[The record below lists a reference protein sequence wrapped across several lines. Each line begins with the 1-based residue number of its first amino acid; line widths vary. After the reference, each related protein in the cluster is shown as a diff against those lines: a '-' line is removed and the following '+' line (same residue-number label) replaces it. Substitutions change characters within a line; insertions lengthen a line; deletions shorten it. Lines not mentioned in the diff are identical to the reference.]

1 MFKIEDQS
9 NGAMLATYFSE
20 NAQRRWLVLLPKE
33 AGRMQ
38 ITLRFGGEYG
48 FIAIVGDKDYRAVE
62 TNDVTPEE
70 IALVFEDE
78 DGTPINLFE

>member
-9 NGAMLATYFSE
+9 NGSMLATYFCES
-20 NAQRRWLVLLPKE
+20 AKRQWLVLLPKE
-33 AGRMQ
+33 AGRMR

-48 FIAIVGDKDYRAVE
+48 LIAIVGSKDYRAVE
-62 TNDVTPEE
+62 TNDVTPED
-70 IALVFEDE
+70 ITLVFEDE